1 MKCCSLDFSDLTFYQ
16 TTRWHA
22 LCFYFLSLH
31 LSSRFFLMMKIS
43 TLIYILTDSVF
54 SISRSQFIVG
64 KAKDYWECS
73 SSMLIGQLRIC
84 FGLFFTIF
92 CDVIVALIGKEAIF
106 LDVIKRYF
114 HSCDILKL
122 VKLSLTFSSRL
133 VA

>member
-1 MKCCSLDFSDLTFYQ
+1 MKCCSLDFSDLKFYQ
-16 TTRWHA
+16 TTRWHV

-64 KAKDYWECS
+64 KAKDYWECL

-92 CDVIVALIGKEAIF
+92 CDVMVVFGKEPIF

-114 HSCDILKL
+114 HSCGILKL